1 MQQLDPDKIQQ
12 ADSGKFT
19 FHKSLNATFL
29 EELFEGD
36 TLYAETIFEDF
47 LKDLPDYWSSV
58 ESAYKRRDITEL
70 STAIHK
76 CKTLFGYVGFTD
88 IQEFCQEFE
97 NNCAR
102 KPVHALEVGYLVLSQ
117 KKETARLIIESE
129 YTRLKLFNTNL
140 R

>member
-1 MQQLDPDKIQQ
+1 MQQPDPDKSHQV
-12 ADSGKFT
+12 DPGKFT
-19 FHKSLNATFL
+19 FNKSLNATFL

-36 TLYAETIFEDF
+36 TIYAETIFEDF
-47 LKDLPDYWSSV
+47 LRDLPDYWSSV
-58 ESAYKRRDITEL
+58 QTAYKKNDMAEL
-70 STAIHK
+70 STSIHK

-97 NNCAR
+97 DNCTR
-102 KPVHALEVGYLVLSQ
+102 KPVNALETGYLVLSQ

-129 YTRLKLFNTNL
+129 YNRLKLFNTDK

>member
-1 MQQLDPDKIQQ
+1 MQNPDPNKAQQLDP
-12 ADSGKFT
+12 AKFV
-19 FHKSLNATFL
+19 FNKSLNAAFL

-36 TLYAETIFEDF
+36 TIYAETIFEDF

-58 ESAYKRRDITEL
+58 ETAYKRSDITEL

-102 KPVHALEVGYLVLSQ
+102 KPVTALEVGYLVLSQ
-117 KKETARLIIESE
+117 KKETARQIIESE
-129 YTRLKLFNTNL
+129 YNRLKLFNVDK

>member
-1 MQQLDPDKIQQ
+1 MQQLDPN
-12 ADSGKFT
+12 KFI
-19 FHKSLNATFL
+19 FNKSLNAKFL

-36 TLYAETIFEDF
+36 TIYAETIFEDF
-47 LKDLPDYWSSV
+47 LRDLPDYWTSV
-58 ESAYKRRDITEL
+58 ESAYKKNDVGEL

-102 KPVHALEVGYLVLSQ
+102 KPLHALEVGYLVLSQ
-117 KKETARLIIESE
+117 KKETARQIIENE
-129 YTRLKLFNTNL
+129 FNRLKSFNAANQ
-140 R
+140 